1 MTADPAPVTHVPAAP
16 DGPGPEA
23 LAERILALP
32 GVELLLATP
41 ESGAPETSWGDRF
54 FYVGP
59 DRRLPFAT
67 IVGRDTPGWD
77 EASRLDRPGVFR
89 VNVHA
94 GREWFRRLF
103 GYGPAELDERRD
115 GIDFAGLD
123 EFLPHPAYG
132 RQGWICVLNP
142 GPQTVAD
149 LERVLL
155 VAHRRAARTAGLR
168 RSG

>member
-1 MTADPAPVTHVPAAP
+1 MTDAAT
-16 DGPGPEA
+16 PEA
-23 LAERILALP
+23 IADRILALP
-32 GVELLLATP
+32 GVELLLATE

-94 GREWFRRLF
+94 GREAFQAHL
-103 GYGPAELDERRD
+103 GYPPAELEQRRAD
-115 GIDFAGLD
+115 VDFAGLD
-123 EFLPHPAYG
+123 EILPHPAYG
-132 RQGWICVLNP
+132 RQGWVCVLNP
-142 GPQTVAD
+142 GARTAAALD
-149 LERVLL
+149 ALIA
-155 VAHRRAARTAGLR
+155 VAHRDATAADLR
-168 RSG
+168 RRSRDPG